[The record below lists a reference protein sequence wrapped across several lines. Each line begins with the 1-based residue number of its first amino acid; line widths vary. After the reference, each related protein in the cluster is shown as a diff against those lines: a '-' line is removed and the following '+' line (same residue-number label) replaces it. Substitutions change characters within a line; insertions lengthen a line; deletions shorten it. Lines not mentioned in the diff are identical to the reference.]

1 MISRHANT
9 CTQLFYYI
17 LVETVLIDNISKKKL
32 CEDVG
37 ASRYLHSNLLFPQIL
52 KKIHFSL
59 KLRALITPKRV
70 DQLKNKLACDF
81 VTIF

>member
-17 LVETVLIDNISKKKL
+17 SVDTVLVDNISKKKL
-32 CEDVG
+32 CGDVG
-37 ASRYLHSNLLFPQIL
+37 ASRYLHSNSLFAQIY
-52 KKIHFSL
+52 KKFNFSL

-70 DQLKNKLACDF
+70 DQFKNKLACDF